1 MCEFLICNSGNFI
14 SPDAGVGINKRGH
27 EESDSSPGSPA
38 PLAIVESPEP
48 AEHQLKR
55 QRIHDMDDH

>member
-1 MCEFLICNSGNFI
+1 LDSGNFI
-14 SPDAGVGINKRGH
+14 SPDAGVGGINKRGH